1 MRWPRRQH
9 VLFSAVPCIAWG
21 WTFWALFCSPRFFS
35 LSTVW
40 PGSILFPGC
49 PDDGGFDLFGLEVDD
64 YRRFGLVNTV
74 GVGGNHPED
83 HLRIPAIFRKLFAS
97 QVVTVVECF
106 FLTQ

>member
-1 MRWPRRQH
+1 M
-9 VLFSAVPCIAWG
+9 
-21 WTFWALFCSPRFFS
+21 
-35 LSTVW
+35 
-40 PGSILFPGC
+40 
-49 PDDGGFDLFGLEVDD
+49 FGLEVDD